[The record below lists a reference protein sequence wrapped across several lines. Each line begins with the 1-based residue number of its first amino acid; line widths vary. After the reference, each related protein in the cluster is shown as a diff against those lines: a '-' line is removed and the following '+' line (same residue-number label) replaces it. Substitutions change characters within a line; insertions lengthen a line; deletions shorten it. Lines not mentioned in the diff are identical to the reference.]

1 VRGESP
7 AFGPVCPGDAANIDV
22 LDHMGCVLKW
32 DVKKKRQNVLLKYW
46 NVIGFELLMYYW
58 NMIDVLLEYCDSE
71 NLFEAID

>member
-1 VRGESP
+1 
-7 AFGPVCPGDAANIDV
+7 
-22 LDHMGCVLKW
+22 MGC
-32 DVKKKRQNVLLKYW
+32 KKKRQNVLLKYW